1 LTSTSAPVPSEV
13 TRLLQAWGGGD
24 RTALEKLLPLVHAE
38 LRRLARRYMGRE
50 HPGHTLQTTALINE
64 VFLRLVDGKGVRW
77 QDRAHFFAVAA
88 RLMRR
93 TLVDYSRRH
102 HAGKRGGAAITGSL
116 DETAI
121 VSQERSAELIAIDE
135 ALTRLAARD
144 ARKSQIVELRFF
156 GGLSV
161 EETAEVLTI
170 SPRTVKREWSL
181 ARAWLYCVLTTGE
194 APEG

>member
-1 LTSTSAPVPSEV
+1 
-13 TRLLQAWGGGD
+13 
-24 RTALEKLLPLVHAE
+24 
-38 LRRLARRYMGRE
+38 MGRE

-77 QDRAHFFAVAA
+77 QDRAHFFAVSA

-93 TLVDYSRRH
+93 TLVDHARRH
-102 HAGKRGGAAITGSL
+102 HAGKRGGHAITVSL

-121 VSQERSAELIAIDE
+121 VSQERSAAELIAIDE

>member
-1 LTSTSAPVPSEV
+1 
-13 TRLLQAWGGGD
+13 
-24 RTALEKLLPLVHAE
+24 
-38 LRRLARRYMGRE
+38 
-50 HPGHTLQTTALINE
+50 
-64 VFLRLVDGKGVRW
+64 
-77 QDRAHFFAVAA
+77 
-88 RLMRR
+88 MRR

>member
-1 LTSTSAPVPSEV
+1 MASTSSPVPSEV

-24 RTALEKLLPLVHAE
+24 RSALEKLLPLVHAE

-50 HPGHTLQTTALINE
+50 HAGHTLQTTALINE

-93 TLVDYSRRH
+93 TLVDYARRH
-102 HAGKRGGAAITGSL
+102 HAGKRGGDAIIVSL

-135 ALTRLAARD
+135 ALSRLAARD

>member
-1 LTSTSAPVPSEV
+1 MAATSSPVPSEV

-93 TLVDYSRRH
+93 TLVDYARRH
-102 HAGKRGGAAITGSL
+102 RAGKRGGLAITVSL